1 MRPFEEP
8 VITTITFQVAD
19 IITTSELD
27 GDGYGPIIKI

>member
-1 MRPFEEP
+1 MRQFEEP
-8 VITTITFQVAD
+8 VITAIVFQVTD